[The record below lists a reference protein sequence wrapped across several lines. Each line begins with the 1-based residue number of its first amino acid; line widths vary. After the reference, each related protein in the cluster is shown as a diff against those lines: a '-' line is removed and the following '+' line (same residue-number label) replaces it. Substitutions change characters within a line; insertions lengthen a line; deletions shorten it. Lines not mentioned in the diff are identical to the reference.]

1 MDKTAFRKYSTI
13 FILFSFIFVIGCT
26 GFEMLPKQGILF
38 YHKELVEAEKAVE
51 EAQKAGKDK
60 QCPEAFND
68 AKNMKDNAFRTY
80 WVCRTDEARK
90 LAQEATNKAKAL
102 CLKPVAVAK
111 EEKPKPMAKEP
122 KVIDR
127 MTLMINFGFNKSN
140 IRKADQAELKKA
152 IEFIKKY
159 PKTKTQIEGYTDDIG
174 SEKYN
179 QKLSERRATTVK
191 KYLVKEGGIDAARL
205 TTVGYG
211 ETKPVASNKTK
222 EGRAKNRRV
231 EILILSE

>member
-1 MDKTAFRKYSTI
+1 
-13 FILFSFIFVIGCT
+13 
-26 GFEMLPKQGILF
+26 MLPKQGILF

-68 AKNMKDNAFRTY
+68 AKNMKDNAFKTY

-111 EEKPKPMAKEP
+111 EL

-140 IRKADQAELKKA
+140 IRKADQAELKRA

-159 PKTKTQIEGYTDDIG
+159 PKTKIQIEGHTDDIG

>member
-1 MDKTAFRKYSTI
+1 MDETAFRKYSII
-13 FILFSFIFVIGCT
+13 FVLFSFIFVIGCA

-68 AKNMKDNAFRTY
+68 AKNMKDNAFKTY

-111 EEKPKPMAKEP
+111 EL

-140 IRKADQAELKKA
+140 IRKADQAELKRA

-159 PKTKTQIEGYTDDIG
+159 PKTKIQIEGHTDDIG